1 MGELA
6 IRRNRPAPVLQYQGT
21 GKAEKT
27 SGTAQSRTV
36 VQTAAFTIS
45 DTLRLLMDRMRQS
58 GGLEGT
64 RRSLQTGE
72 AVLAEVQDS
81 LDRMSELA
89 RESAGD
95 GSPDRAALQKE
106 LEQLRD
112 NISRMLSNAAV
123 GGKPLFLDLAATG
136 KDPLAAMPDWFL
148 KGLAQDQLTEEQILK
163 SLGLDKSATGADI
176 LAALEGRSLEDDPI
190 AARLAVLYLGAVIAG
205 AGSPEEMG
213 AEQALN
219 GLRLLIEKI
228 AQGMEPDRAIELLS
242 NNTFT
247 GLADFQSQFT
257 SGAAAGLEGFLSN
270 LLLTGDSTVVLPD
283 LSGMGLLAGMEGM
296 KLELLMGLL
305 ANPDPAAAA
314 SQEAGGTAS
323 ALAQNGPET
332 ASAQAAQ
339 GTAAEA
345 PPSQTL
351 QLGSIQVSGQ
361 DLSGVSY
368 QASTGEI
375 TISGTA
381 DVVLQGTGQE
391 AQTLRLTG
399 SGTVTLQ
406 NVTLSETFVDSASA
420 RIHSAGKNELAQ
432 LQLREGSVLTLGG
445 SGLLRLGKVLA
456 NHTNRLSLTGGA
468 VVVNGRGGQS
478 FGTLSLPVYME
489 GTASLAAHASQVF
502 QGDGKALAPF
512 DVVWK
517 ALLPGWSGI
526 HAMSLN
532 GGELAKMALLNGHPA
547 DPIRL
552 WLNKENTS
560 QGYPFHTL
568 LLQGRDEAGRTRT
581 RYTYLHWNHQTG
593 AFQEEIIYPNP
604 FTVIGG
610 EPGQDWVYEEETHT
624 LHILSA
630 QVTAISGGPGVDLYK
645 TPFSGRIA
653 LADHIGAIELTLD
666 GVVCQVSSGRA
677 FHLGRENEVALVL
690 RQGTSNIFESG
701 AGCAGISLGEGASLR
716 IDRASQDNGQPAGT
730 LTATIGVGVPGAHGD
745 ILTMQ
750 MEGEA
755 VTRPQFCLS
764 SRVLQLDRLSVSTR
778 EAAQAAQRTVNADRR
793 WVAQVQAAYSTLYRQ
808 YLDVAHGLVRDP
820 AAAGALLQD
829 ILLQPRQAIR
839 THGKGGSENAKQLF

>member
-58 GGLEGT
+58 SGLEGT

-112 NISRMLSNAAV
+112 NISRMLNNAAV

-296 KLELLMGLL
+296 KL
-305 ANPDPAAAA
+305 DRK
-314 SQEAGGTAS
+314 S
-323 ALAQNGPET
+323 
-332 ASAQAAQ
+332 
-339 GTAAEA
+339 
-345 PPSQTL
+345 
-351 QLGSIQVSGQ
+351 
-361 DLSGVSY
+361 
-368 QASTGEI
+368 
-375 TISGTA
+375 
-381 DVVLQGTGQE
+381 VV
-391 AQTLRLTG
+391 
-399 SGTVTLQ
+399 
-406 NVTLSETFVDSASA
+406 
-420 RIHSAGKNELAQ
+420 
-432 LQLREGSVLTLGG
+432 
-445 SGLLRLGKVLA
+445 
-456 NHTNRLSLTGGA
+456 
-468 VVVNGRGGQS
+468 
-478 FGTLSLPVYME
+478 
-489 GTASLAAHASQVF
+489 
-502 QGDGKALAPF
+502 
-512 DVVWK
+512 
-517 ALLPGWSGI
+517 
-526 HAMSLN
+526 
-532 GGELAKMALLNGHPA
+532 
-547 DPIRL
+547 
-552 WLNKENTS
+552 
-560 QGYPFHTL
+560 
-568 LLQGRDEAGRTRT
+568 
-581 RYTYLHWNHQTG
+581 
-593 AFQEEIIYPNP
+593 
-604 FTVIGG
+604 
-610 EPGQDWVYEEETHT
+610 
-624 LHILSA
+624 
-630 QVTAISGGPGVDLYK
+630 
-645 TPFSGRIA
+645 
-653 LADHIGAIELTLD
+653 
-666 GVVCQVSSGRA
+666 
-677 FHLGRENEVALVL
+677 
-690 RQGTSNIFESG
+690 
-701 AGCAGISLGEGASLR
+701 
-716 IDRASQDNGQPAGT
+716 
-730 LTATIGVGVPGAHGD
+730 
-745 ILTMQ
+745 
-750 MEGEA
+750 
-755 VTRPQFCLS
+755 
-764 SRVLQLDRLSVSTR
+764 
-778 EAAQAAQRTVNADRR
+778 
-793 WVAQVQAAYSTLYRQ
+793 
-808 YLDVAHGLVRDP
+808 
-820 AAAGALLQD
+820 
-829 ILLQPRQAIR
+829 
-839 THGKGGSENAKQLF
+839 